1 MMVLTIYRRQLCG
14 ESMKS
19 YLELYEYVDV
29 IQLSVCM
36 SDFPQVS
43 DVQFYSQYSI
53 I

>member
-29 IQLSVCM
+29 IQLSVCKSVFHRYLM
-36 SDFPQVS
+36 FSFIPN
-43 DVQFYSQYSI
+43 I
-53 I
+53 L